1 MFYYVLWV
9 IYQLI
14 IDRFLKTLHHFEEEQ
29 EPFKMAIKTTGFFQ
43 FLKSFIRITNNYPDK
58 SVIRKSSFCFRP
70 IPKFFLGLL
79 GPNKSKN
86 VQNIFEQFFIRYLSG
101 NKSNLPH

>member
-1 MFYYVLWV
+1 MGLFFFTLNKILKVITSCTELTMFYYVLWV

-79 GPNKSKN
+79 GPNK
-86 VQNIFEQFFIRYLSG
+86 
-101 NKSNLPH
+101 

>member
-1 MFYYVLWV
+1 MWVYSFFTLNKILKVITSCTELTMFYYVLWV

-43 FLKSFIRITNNYPDK
+43 FLKFFIRI
-58 SVIRKSSFCFRP
+58 
-70 IPKFFLGLL
+70 
-79 GPNKSKN
+79 
-86 VQNIFEQFFIRYLSG
+86 FIRLFII
-101 NKSNLPH
+101 